1 MYIDKEKLKEIY
13 PPNFRL
19 DGDIQKGMLMKMELL
34 ELRGFFPL
42 EGFEP
47 YTHQGVE
54 GLWNEEKRLFIP
66 NEVAEQGAKSLVGA
80 PILAPTPKIENIRE
94 FFEKISL

>member
-34 ELRGFFPL
+34 ELRGFFTL

-47 YTHQGVE
+47 YTH
-54 GLWNEEKRLFIP
+54 
-66 NEVAEQGAKSLVGA
+66 
-80 PILAPTPKIENIRE
+80 
-94 FFEKISL
+94 